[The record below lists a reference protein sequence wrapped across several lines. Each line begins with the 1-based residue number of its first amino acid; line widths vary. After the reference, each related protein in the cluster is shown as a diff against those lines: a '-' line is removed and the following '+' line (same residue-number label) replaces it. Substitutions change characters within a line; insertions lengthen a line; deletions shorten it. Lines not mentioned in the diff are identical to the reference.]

1 MTLSLRTGLCKYIIS
16 KGVDTMFILKRTEKA
31 IISWIL
37 CIAMV
42 IGFLPEFT
50 FKASADTPMLTI
62 TEFHMTDSSWTVDSD
77 YVFQQTDRHPSVA
90 LEWTSTGLDALSG
103 NSEYEAYLF
112 VTPYTLQN
120 VRKTLEVNA
129 TASGKTT
136 EYMLSEL
143 EGSDDAN
150 YWFTSIFG
158 DNIKNIG
165 GSYNSMLKEFF
176 STEKKACLNAGDTV
190 TYQLVIDKVVS
201 TDTGYDVTTVV
212 SSALTQTTADYFA
225 GMPYMTADMEYSK
238 RAYPAELAYGWSDA
252 LTLKPR
258 SGYFYEA
265 DFFVWPEAAV
275 TMGDPYSTQF
285 GYINTVSWSE
295 EMDDRVLTSDGAWN
309 YGYMYWYDNTG
320 EMPDPVTLAE
330 GMWVVMG
337 LEIYEYN
344 STTYESTVYRR
355 APAVVFQVAGGGTKI
370 TQPSLNTTSLSVNAP
385 VTADAS
391 VTKIDGDFTFD
402 SLKNGEKTL
411 TPGTDYT
418 VSGDTVTFKK
428 DYLAGLGAGTHTIT
442 FHYTGEIDGTTPV
455 DPTLT
460 ITITQMCDP
469 TVTVTGYDG
478 ADVTADTAIEWKNS
492 YGYVMSSPFPVK
504 SGTTYTYTAT
514 PGDALMTGGVQY
526 YTEAT
531 GEVTFTE
538 EQQSVA
544 IALGQTGTVT
554 AVLKSGDTP
563 ITDGFTVNWYSKE
576 AVMLRAAAAGG
587 TDDGTNDNYTFIGTG
602 VTSPKVEAGTVLYCD
617 IIMSGDNADKYPDIE
632 KAPVT
637 VEFGNKSQEISITA
651 KNNITLKITAPEGI
665 TSSDYTVIWYQK
677 EGESYKR
684 IAEGE
689 MLSKLQSSVGKE
701 FYYEITP
708 RDYSKNGS
716 VVYNWLKFR
725 GVPLSEATKVTVT
738 EAAQEFGVTLTATKL
753 VTLSGTVTNAAVVGT
768 DNLSFTFT
776 QDPFAGYLAGS
787 SYYSY
792 GNKWNEVSENITLNN
807 DGSFTV
813 QVWDFGATLK
823 IRDNTDNFKTFYKT
837 LKAANL
843 AAPVSVTLTA
853 EDLPTYIP
861 LQIKHIYPDWR
872 GTNGSSSDYLSRGGW
887 SSYEGIFNDMVFTL
901 KKGETVIPAEL
912 YTVSPDRVEFIGDVS
927 AYFGMGDTLT
937 LSYTVDEIAGEVV
950 QTSDSVKVLKYYSYG
965 TDYEDQRFDL
975 SYKDLGNIYYTSS
988 DGSGIYHL
996 VGAYNADG
1004 ELVASVRD
1012 TYDGWVNSVPAGTY
1026 TVVNVKDN
1034 SWFSLPATLEGF
1046 EIISDSEYLKKT
1058 GVVVNNGVCTTINF
1072 AASPDVGS
1080 HPGFTENS
1088 KFGEDTVKASA
1099 DEWALI
1105 KLSYEVDPTI
1115 AKVNPGATYAVTVTT
1130 GTGYAGTDTTPI
1142 VPRYEARAFGAVQKD
1157 KYISLYCDN
1166 KLTDSTVKI
1175 NQRDQWHLQAIKGF
1189 TLYTEQTKG
1198 EIWFYVQAA
1207 RGGEYTI
1214 TAQGARVNDQGRE
1227 VNSQSFGNMTL
1238 SVSAAG
1244 GELNI
1249 NSDYLLISG
1258 EKGYTNN
1265 AWFYT
1270 TPHCESEL
1278 YMDGVKIA
1286 RYYTSDTGI
1295 AYFTFNITDRKVGSE
1310 NISTFLAK
1318 DPAWTAAGEHELYAI
1333 TTKNGTETRS
1343 ATTTITA
1350 VTDQNFTP
1358 AVLKK
1363 VDVKL
1368 ISDNE
1373 KDPFSGRTS
1382 NLFDT
1387 YRDYSGVRYISNY
1400 YYSLNDQGNVF
1411 TYEFTATVPDGDN
1424 VDSMYITVTG
1434 QDGEEYITPLTR
1446 DGTTNKFVGSVS
1458 GEKLLF
1464 TNWSVAVKSKTAE
1477 NIDYIPIDA
1486 DIQALYDKYGKNTKI
1501 TNPFTGAE
1509 QTIEQY
1515 YNWYVDA
1522 YTTKYSGE
1530 EGQARYAEEQQY
1542 VFDSVIEAFEEYGA
1556 FIKNDNFDYSS
1567 LDMSEE
1573 SIEALLN
1580 HFGIYEGVA
1589 ADVDYQNWAA
1599 GTYIV
1604 SSDTNGRTIWTK
1616 EEDTLL
1622 ANGDMQMVSYS
1633 VMLPTADD
1641 PDGYSFTYGMIVE
1654 GVIDDPT
1661 LLTSMNRLGLTK
1673 ESAVKYLGGGDEKT
1687 FQTMSK
1693 SSIDA
1698 LGYVKNIAQDLHQK
1712 VVGKAST
1719 FDNSNFGM
1727 RTNLLNGGGSDHAQQ
1742 SKNQM
1747 GVEANIDSMLKNG
1760 KLDAETRKDLTEAKK
1775 LIREITSTTEWSDF
1789 RTGMCKAAEIINS
1802 VVDSMHAVKDAAGNI
1817 IGYMKDAIT
1826 DEAKSRAQD
1835 AMLSAIEEKYGV
1847 KIPTSALEACT
1858 DLVMAYNSYKLGKA
1872 EKKVIELMML
1882 MKAAAERNKVRVT
1895 SMSSVTGR
1903 SSGGSARATHD
1914 PEGIIYEAVLSNPVE
1929 GATATLYERA
1939 ADGTETV
1946 WDANEYGQINPQETT
1961 AAGWYQ
1967 WFVPE
1972 GEWQV
1977 RVTAPAG
1984 SDLQDNTS
1992 ADNPAANLDDGS
2004 TAGWLPVMPVQLG
2017 INIPLVSVKDPEIA
2031 NVTVTV
2037 DSIETTFNL
2046 YMDTATLT
2054 NATITVSDGT
2064 NDIPCTV
2071 TFLDEEAD
2079 PLDNTKSYA
2088 KTVVL
2093 TPVSG
2098 TLTGG
2103 KNYTVSVTDGAEA
2116 YNGKSKASSKA
2127 GTAPVVAVTGVKLD
2141 QTTATVEVGK
2151 TVTLTATVSPADAS
2165 DKTVTWTS
2173 SDTSV
2178 ATVSGGTVTA
2188 HKAGTA
2194 VITARAG
2201 GLTATCTVTVKAADN
2216 GGNGGGNGGNGGNGG
2231 GQPYYPVYAPTA
2243 SSTAAN
2249 DVTSKDND
2257 SDDQNKTK
2265 NEATGKQNDNN
2276 GASLAWNAVPEAE
2289 GYRLYI
2295 RKGKK
2300 YVFVRRVSTL
2310 EVEVIHALNGRYYIS
2325 AGGKYFIYKY
2335 DKENGK
2341 FVKMGSLSADKI
2353 DTVAKAN
2360 NVTDDYMIKY
2370 IVNGKESAEK
2380 DSFKV
2385 SVRIYYKPAVTAAAK
2400 NGGITLKWDRVPGA
2414 TKYKVCRYMNGKL
2427 KELIVTE
2434 KTAVRLT
2441 NAKSGRT
2448 YSFAVRAYV
2457 NGKWTK
2463 VYKSDLVTA
2472 KAK

>member
-1 MTLSLRTGLCKYIIS
+1 
-16 KGVDTMFILKRTEKA
+16 MFILKRTEKA

-50 FKASADTPMLTI
+50 FKASADTPTLTI
-62 TEFHMTDSSWTVDSD
+62 TEFHLTNNFTIPNFVNNSSPKGSIKWTTTGLSAGSYQAKVYFTDS
-77 YVFQQTDRHPSVA
+77 A
-90 LEWTSTGLDALSG
+90 DAGFL
-103 NSEYEAYLF
+103 NSEQPKISA
-112 VTPYTLQN
+112 LQHCWCL
-120 VRKTLEVNA
+120 TGETDTCTI
-129 TASGKTT
+129 TASGGSVMGDFLW
-136 EYMLSEL
+136 YPMGSEPTL
-143 EGSDDAN
+143 GGYVKGAVQVEIFDSGWTSVFTSPWYDVHQDWTIEEPFMDTDAN
-150 YWFTSIFG
+150 LMLNYAWSPLDVLPDLG
-158 DNIKNIG
+158 EDNNK
-165 GSYNSMLKEFF
+165 
-176 STEKKACLNAGDTV
+176 
-190 TYQLVIDKVVS
+190 
-201 TDTGYDVTTVV
+201 
-212 SSALTQTTADYFA
+212 
-225 GMPYMTADMEYSK
+225 
-238 RAYPAELAYGWSDA
+238 
-252 LTLKPR
+252 
-258 SGYFYEA
+258 YEA
-265 DFFVWPEAAV
+265 EIYVWPGWNAV
-275 TMGDPYSTQF
+275 PDPYSVNDCWIMTVPYVAEEDITNDTWQF
-285 GYINTVSWSE
+285 VTREYGFFKNHLYPAFSGTAPALSEGDKVTLGIEIYSDYGATLVKQAPVVRFTVGAGSAAGAKQPTCDQPWEGVSWNIGTDNPGPLSFNKNDGSFTFHSLKLNGETLVRDMNYKAYGSE
-295 EMDDRVLTSDGAWN
+295 SHKF
-309 YGYMYWYDNTG
+309 
-320 EMPDPVTLAE
+320 AE
-330 GMWVVMG
+330 GTQYAVPSDADNMIITLNW
-337 LEIYEYN
+337 EY
-344 STTYESTVYRR
+344 
-355 APAVVFQVAGGGTKI
+355 
-370 TQPSLNTTSLSVNAP
+370 
-385 VTADAS
+385 
-391 VTKIDGDFTFD
+391 
-402 SLKNGEKTL
+402 LK
-411 TPGTDYT
+411 
-418 VSGDTVTFKK
+418 S
-428 DYLAGLGAGTHTIT
+428 LGAGTHVFTL
-442 FHYTGEIDGTTPV
+442 HYTGEVDGVTPV

-460 ITITQMCDP
+460 IVLTGSNVRCTP
-469 TVTVTGYDG
+469 TVTVTGAESAVIDPDDYTIVWKKSNG
-478 ADVTADTAIEWKNS
+478 TAASFPVAADT
-492 YGYVMSSPFPVK
+492 
-504 SGTTYTYTAT
+504 TLTYTVT
-514 PGDALMTGGVQY
+514 PKDSLKIDGEQY

-538 EQQSVA
+538 EAQAVD
-544 IALGQTGTVT
+544 IVLGQTGTVT
-554 AVLKSGDTP
+554 AVPKSGTTA
-563 ITDGFTVNWYSKE
+563 ITGDYTVNWYSRGT
-576 AVMLRAAAAGG
+576 VMLRAASAGG
-587 TDDGTNDNYTFIGTG
+587 TSDNYTFIGSG
-602 VTSPKVEAGTVLYCD
+602 ITSPKVDVGTVLYCD
-617 IIMSGDNADKYPDIE
+617 IIMSGENEDRYPNAE
-632 KAPVT
+632 KIPVT

-776 QDPFAGYLAGS
+776 QDPFAGYLSGS

-792 GNKWNEVSENITLNN
+792 GSKWNEIELTLND
-807 DGSFTV
+807 DGAFSAK
-813 QVWDFGATLK
+813 VWDFGVTLK
-823 IRDNTDNFKTFYKT
+823 IKDSTDNFKTVYKNIS
-837 LKAANL
+837 AADL
-843 AAPVSVTLTA
+843 ETPLSITMTS

-861 LQIKHIYPDWR
+861 LTITKIYPSRND
-872 GTNGSSSDYLSRGGW
+872 NGYDTTTLSRGYW
-887 SSYEGIFNDMVFTL
+887 SSDEGIFNDMVFTL
-901 KKGETVIPAEL
+901 KNGDTVIPAGL
-912 YTVSPDRVEFIGDVS
+912 YTVTPTQVEFTGDVS

-937 LSYTVDEIAGEVV
+937 LSYTVESIAGEVV
-950 QTSDSVKVLKYYSYG
+950 KTSDSVKVLKYYSYG

-975 SYKDLGNIYYTSS
+975 SYKDLGNVYFTSA
-988 DGSGIYHL
+988 DGWGVYHL
-996 VGAYNADG
+996 IGLYDKDGALTAT
-1004 ELVASVRD
+1004 SRD
-1012 TYDGWVNSVPAGTY
+1012 TYYGWVNSVPAGTY
-1026 TVVNVKDN
+1026 TVVNVKAND
-1034 SWFSLPATLEGF
+1034 WFSLPATLEGF
-1046 EIISDSEYLKKT
+1046 EVLEDSEYLKKT
-1058 GVVVNNGVCTTINF
+1058 GVVVQNGVCTTINF
-1072 AASPDVGS
+1072 GASPEVGN
-1080 HPGFTENS
+1080 HPAFTENS

-1115 AKVNPGATYAVTVTT
+1115 AKANPGATYAVTVTT

-1157 KYISLYCDN
+1157 KYISLYSDN
-1166 KLTDSTVKI
+1166 KLADSTVKI

-1258 EKGYTNN
+1258 EKGYINN
-1265 AWFYT
+1265 AWLYT
-1270 TPHCESEL
+1270 TPRCESEL

-1295 AYFTFNITDRKVGSE
+1295 AYFTFQITDRKVGSE

-1446 DGTTNKFVGSVS
+1446 DGSTNKFVGSVS

-1464 TNWSVAVKSKTAE
+1464 TNWSVSVKSKADLT
-1477 NIDYIPIDA
+1477 IKGDYIDDTDA
-1486 DIQALYDKYGKNTKI
+1486 FLAAYGSQKI
-1501 TNPFTGAE
+1501 TDPATGTEMTVNA
-1509 QTIEQY
+1509 Y
-1515 YNWYVDA
+1515 YQQEYNKLEEAYVDEDESEVKA
-1522 YTTKYSGE
+1522 AQLMQDRQEVLDVFLDGMKE
-1530 EGQARYAEEQQY
+1530 FDNFLEGA
-1542 VFDSVIEAFEEYGA
+1542 
-1556 FIKNDNFDYSS
+1556 NFDYASFDGS
-1567 LDMSEE
+1567 AE
-1573 SIEALLN
+1573 SMKALQA
-1580 HFGIYEGVA
+1580 HFGIYEGVY
-1589 ADVDYQNWAA
+1589 ADVPEAVWAPRKTQNKVVAP
-1599 GTYIV
+1599 
-1604 SSDTNGRTIWTK
+1604 NGAIIWFDEPEPYAETVGPDGRIYRATST
-1616 EEDTLL
+1616 EEIDPETGHLICVQYSVAL
-1622 ANGDMQMVSYS
+1622 PLNGDE
-1633 VMLPTADD
+1633 
-1641 PDGYSFTYGMIVE
+1641 GYSYTQG
-1654 GVIDDPT
+1654 IDCGAVDQIAPMRV
-1661 LLTSMNRLGLTK
+1661 LTQLYPYNAGEVLK
-1673 ESAVKYLGGGDEKT
+1673 KLGGGDDGKN
-1687 FQTMSK
+1687 FPTMSK
-1693 SSIDA
+1693 NGIQKMQNCSSILNA
-1698 LGYVKNIAQDLHQK
+1698 IHNN
-1712 VVGKAST
+1712 VVGKQTVYSQSVAGYRAAFNVGYQT
-1719 FDNSNFGM
+1719 
-1727 RTNLLNGGGSDHAQQ
+1727 DHRQQTKAQIGAQ
-1742 SKNQM
+1742 TAAD
-1747 GVEANIDSMLKNG
+1747 GIVESG
-1760 KLDAETRKDLTEAKK
+1760 KLSGDDLKLAKDIQSDIKAICAATETA
-1775 LIREITSTTEWSDF
+1775 DF
-1789 RTGMCKAAEIINS
+1789 ATAMKIMMDKINI
-1802 VVDSMHAVKDAAGNI
+1802 VADSLNEVKDGVTDFLEK
-1817 IGYMKDAIT
+1817 GFKDKLKDDLKQKAI
-1826 DEAKSRAQD
+1826 DEAKE
-1835 AMLSAIEEKYGV
+1835 AIEDKTGIT
-1847 KIPTSALEACT
+1847 IPTDLKEACMMLL
-1858 DLVMAYNSYKLGKA
+1858 DVYSSGKLSEA
-1872 EKKVIELMML
+1872 EKKAIELYL
-1882 MKAAAERNKVRVT
+1882 KTQVLARRTKTRIPRDA
-1895 SMSSVTGR
+1895 SSSNGSGITGR

-2017 INIPLVSVKDPEIA
+2017 INIPLTSTKDPEIA
-2031 NVTVTV
+2031 NVTVTA

-2046 YMDTATLT
+2046 YMDTATFT
-2054 NATITVSDGT
+2054 NSTITVSDGT

-2079 PLDNTKSYA
+2079 PLDDTKSYA
-2088 KTVVL
+2088 MTIIL
-2093 TPVSG
+2093 TPASG
-2098 TLTGG
+2098 ALSGG
-2103 KNYTVSVTDGAEA
+2103 RNYTVSVTDGAEA

-2216 GGNGGGNGGNGGNGG
+2216 GGNGGGL
-2231 GQPYYPVYAPTA
+2231 PYYSVYTHPAVSDTA
-2243 SSTAAN
+2243 NTDTTKDESS
-2249 DVTSKDND
+2249 DER
-2257 SDDQNKTK
+2257 NKTP

-2289 GYRLYI
+2289 SYRLYI

-2325 AGGKYFIYKY
+2325 TGGKYTIYEY
-2335 DKENGK
+2335 NEETGK
-2341 FVKMGSLSADKI
+2341 FVKTGTLAASKI
-2353 DTVAKAN
+2353 DTVVKAN
-2360 NVTDDYMIKY
+2360 NVTDDYMIRY
-2370 IVNGKESAEK
+2370 IVNGKESAEE

-2385 SVRIYYKPAVTAAAK
+2385 SVNIYYKPTVTAVANK
-2400 NGGITLKWDRVPGA
+2400 GSITLKWNKVPGA